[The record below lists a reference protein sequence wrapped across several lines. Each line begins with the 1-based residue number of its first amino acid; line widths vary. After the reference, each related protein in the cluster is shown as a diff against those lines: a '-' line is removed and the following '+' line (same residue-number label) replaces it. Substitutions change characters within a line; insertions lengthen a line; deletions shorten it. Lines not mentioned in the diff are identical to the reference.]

1 MRTGTSY
8 FKVLSKTM
16 WLFAL
21 LLVVFATGCD
31 RDHGGVTGAGP
42 GPGGDPGPAGAA
54 PNLGLASTYGIIA
67 FNAITNSA
75 GPTHVYGDVAL
86 TGGVIASAVGFNDGG
101 AAPLLT
107 STLITNSDGVT
118 PGMITASDN
127 GTAANIATLP
137 QLQSDLNGAY
147 LDLLGRAA
155 PATPLTTA
163 ASAAGVS
170 GGTFTPPSP
179 DLSGFVLSPG
189 IYTATGTYALSN
201 TSGPLVLDAGGNADA
216 VFIIRST
223 AVGPSGLT
231 STTGSVVLQNGAQ
244 SKNVFWLVDNA
255 TIGGGTF
262 FQGTIVAGNTIT
274 LLGFAN
280 VEGRML
286 AGALGAGAITC
297 TDTNVITVPQ

>member
-1 MRTGTSY
+1 MRTGTGYSKK
-8 FKVLSKTM
+8 FSKVM

-21 LLVVFATGCD
+21 LLVVFTVGCD
-31 RDHGGVTGAGP
+31 RDHGGAA
-42 GPGGDPGPAGAA
+42 GGDPGPAGPA

-75 GPTHVYGDVAL
+75 GPSHVYGDVAL
-86 TGGVIASAVGFNDGG
+86 TGGVIASAVGFIDGG

-107 STLITNSDGVT
+107 STLVTNSDGVT
-118 PGMITASDN
+118 PGLITASDN
-127 GTAANIATLP
+127 GTAANIASLP
-137 QLQSDLNGAY
+137 QLQADLNAAY

-155 PATPLTTA
+155 PAVLPVFPY
-163 ASAAGVS
+163 GS
-170 GGTFTPPSP
+170 GGGDFAAAAP
-179 DLSGFVLSPG
+179 DLSGWVLSPG
-189 IYTATGTYALSN
+189 IYTTTATYALSN
-201 TSGPLVLDAGGNADA
+201 TMGPLVLDAEGNADA

-231 STTGSVVLQNGAQ
+231 STSGSVVLQNGAQ

-255 TIGGGTF
+255 TIGAGTF
-262 FQGTIVAGNTIT
+262 FQGTVVAGSTIT

-286 AGALGAGAITC
+286 AGALGAGAITL